1 MTLFGYCPES
11 NVSEMRSVAKK
22 DLGFAEKKF
31 IIERISP
38 QCQLFRFMKKVNFR
52 CEQNVT

>member
-31 IIERISP
+31 IIERIFP
-38 QCQLFRFMKKVNFR
+38 QMSTISLHEKGKFSL
-52 CEQNVT
+52 